1 MDERITSTLKSGINH
16 FDSARVTRMREVMK
30 RHVDS
35 GAVPGLVML
44 VHHRGRELADT
55 IGTMGYSAKEPIQRN
70 TIFRLASMTKPITAV
85 GAMLLIEECKVR
97 LDDPVDEW
105 LPESVRPDGTSRF
118 DLMVARGGIE
128 PPTRGF
134 SVQSPKGAMSLK

>member
-1 MDERITSTLKSGINH
+1 MDEQIMSTLESGIKH
-16 FDSARVTRMREVMK
+16 FDSARVTRMHEVMK

-44 VHHRGRELADT
+44 VHHRGREHADAM
-55 IGTMGYSAKEPIQRN
+55 GTMGYTSKESIQRN

-85 GAMLLIEECKVR
+85 GAMILIEECRVR

-105 LPESVRPDGTSRF
+105 LPELKDRRVLRTVDSPST
-118 DLMVARGGIE
+118 
-128 PPTRGF
+128 TR
-134 SVQSPKGAMSLK
+134 SLPSDR